1 MEAFEYF
8 IRTLMVNSGY
18 FFLMFFVAGIAM
30 NVFAEN
36 LKKSLF
42 PKYTEEE
49 IANGKVQKKCPRW
62 LGLIIGLAILGV
74 FTVCAFSADL
84 ADVPHCKIPGGIYW
98 YFIWAVAFYF
108 WQMAAMKAVKYFITK
123 IAPMYMTGKPRE
135 KKASKPVYQVPKGAK
150 VEYVDS
156 TVE

>member
-8 IRTLMVNSGY
+8 IRTLMTNSGY

-49 IANGKVQKKCPRW
+49 IANGKVQ
-62 LGLIIGLAILGV
+62 
-74 FTVCAFSADL
+74 
-84 ADVPHCKIPGGIYW
+84 
-98 YFIWAVAFYF
+98 
-108 WQMAAMKAVKYFITK
+108 
-123 IAPMYMTGKPRE
+123 
-135 KKASKPVYQVPKGAK
+135 
-150 VEYVDS
+150 
-156 TVE
+156 